1 MNQEKKVV
9 KISDVIQNQIPEF
22 ILSENPNFVEFF
34 KQYYI
39 SQEFQGSSIDLAENL
54 IEYKNVDS
62 FDNTNLIEET
72 TLSSAVEFFDDVI
85 EVESTNGWPNQYGLF
100 KIDDEIITYTGITS
114 TSFTGCIRGFS
125 GTSSLSQENNPEFL
139 TFSQTE
145 ASEHTTQSTV
155 QNLSNLFL
163 KEFFRKVKY
172 QFTPGFEEL
181 DFASQINPQNFISNV
196 KTFYQTKGTDE
207 AFKILF
213 KVLYAEDVKIIKPDD
228 YCFTSSDDK
237 WRIVESFICE
247 LVSGDPT
254 KTKGQTLY
262 QDSFPQYS
270 IDNANGSIYDVET
283 FIFEGKP
290 FYKLQIFSGYSNN
303 LNPKGSIEGTF
314 VATPKTFVVEDTSAG
329 STVLTVDS
337 TVGFG
342 NTGTLE
348 IDGLTVTYTN
358 KTNNQFLNCTGITS
372 TIARKTKIFS
382 DHYVYAYESGDATNI
397 VKFKLCNVLS
407 KLESSDVLYAYEQDP
422 IQISQLGSTEDSTFL
437 SSLIYNIPISVS
449 CGFAVNLLT
458 TQIRNNQQEG
468 FAISNGLVLCKY
480 PHYLKTG
487 DVVDM
492 YIENQEILVASN
504 LSVSVSSA
512 KEFSVPILTIS
523 QSYGDLNNLLGKNI
537 LFRRHVKKSPYLD
550 LTANI
555 QDSYVDTDSYYLTS
569 NGFPEY
575 QINPLNFEAAFTLNP
590 SNYTSLNASQGN
602 HYFQTGDEVTVSSYT
617 ASSGFKNVIGI
628 QTGISYY
635 VNRSSNSQ
643 INLSQSRSD
652 IENSLYITFVEFDQN
667 NVGVGTVSNI
677 ILIPNSQY
685 NQSFGSNKLFKKFPK
700 NNLISNT
707 KEETPPGNIGVFVN
721 GIELKNYKSFD
732 KIYYGKIDSIDV
744 LNSGSN
750 YNLNNP
756 PQFKVIYDDV
766 EYPNTK
772 IIPQLK
778 GSSIDLSITDPGF
791 DYIEALTV
799 KVLGGNNDT
808 VVTQVKMKNV
818 TNQVTFNATTK
829 DTIINTASD
838 KFVFNSKHNFI
849 LGEPV
854 LYKTLGTTPIGIG
867 TATSDGFLID
877 NSVYYVSNVGAGT
890 SMSLAFNQTD
900 ALSQTKLI
908 NLRTYGGGFQS
919 FISTVPRKGIDE
931 VNIIQ
936 NEKDF
941 EYKKLS
947 FTSDDVNI
955 QDNII
960 FTQNHG
966 FSTGEEVLYTWSA
979 GIGTTVGGTIVGLS
993 SDTFYYVYKIDSN
1006 NFKLSTVKNTTNYV
1020 DFISSNNYTTYFL
1033 EYSPIRVQI
1042 LGTISVSGVSTLGY
1056 NATIVPIVKGV
1067 VTGAN
1072 IQKNPSTL
1080 STDNFG
1086 NKNILNYEKN
1096 PTIEIVEGTSA
1107 SLQPL
1112 VVDGRINEVVVK
1124 NSGSGYFNSLDLI
1137 ITGNGFGAKLE
1148 PVISQGSITSIK
1160 IVNAGVGYASS
1171 NTAIQIV
1178 PIGKDVKLKAK
1189 LKSYTVDNIVKNG
1202 LLKIEDGAIFGKN
1215 YSNVGNTYGVYFL
1228 NQRLRQ
1234 FLNIPNSPTNH
1245 SPIVGWAYDGC
1256 PIYGPYGFENIDGTG
1271 SIIRMRS
1278 GYTKQS
1284 AIGSIFTLVEDYVFN
1299 NSGTLDE
1306 YNGRFCV
1313 TPEYPNGIYAYFCTL
1328 DTTNKPE
1335 FPYVIGPKYNY
1346 TPTKENF
1353 DLKNNQT
1360 LNFNNFNIVKWTSP
1374 YRVKDNQYKYEYFEF
1389 FNNSNEKDIIV
1400 QKTSTGFVDEIN
1412 ILNGGLDYQV
1422 NDSVIFDD
1430 EGTSGFG
1437 AIAKISEIGGVGI
1450 SSISTSTTNFSNVTF
1465 ISDGTTTTGIASTYH
1480 SLKNNSY
1487 VNISGVSTSYFNKIE
1502 GFRKISTFN
1511 ISTRLTSNLGSSS
1524 TTGIVTSIQVNEP
1537 INSFDVDSQIKIN
1550 NEIVRVI
1557 GLDYKNNLINILR
1570 NSGTPSHTTT
1580 EVVELLSNKFTFD
1593 SSGITSAYSIKNES
1607 YYFNSTRS
1615 VSVGIDT
1622 SVGIGN
1628 TLTIY
1633 PLGIGVSYVKYV
1645 PTGGIYLPNNKFNT
1659 GDKVNYTS
1667 GTSTIVSNYGNLSS
1681 FSELYVLKIESDI
1694 VGLVTSKSN
1703 ILNPN
1708 KILTYT
1714 TAGTGSLH
1722 KFTTNKNIIAGT
1734 VTKNECTVSTAS
1746 THGLSSGNLIKLNVT
1761 SGISTTFTVSYSS
1774 NRVLINSQVNPKINV
1789 YANDQVIFDISS
1801 ATLSGKVFNLYT
1813 DENFENPY
1821 FGNVTN
1827 GIEVVKTAAQL
1838 TLNISEYTPRNLF
1851 YNLSSTILDKSVS
1864 DYNQLN
1870 LNNSLYNTEIGI
1882 NSSTDYTFTFNLN
1895 VTPERVSY
1903 TTPSTLSY
1911 SVLSEEIKGP
1921 IVNVEILSKGLDYK
1935 KLPQIVSIGS
1945 SFGNGGNLF
1954 ANSYTIGKILQT
1966 KVNNTQLICP
1976 SDKTLKPESKVF
1988 SSLKLTDN
1996 YTVSALNILSN
2007 GRNYITAPRIE
2018 LYNLTDNQII
2028 SNFSA
2033 SAILKNSSI
2042 NEINLI
2048 NPGYGLKS
2056 SDNQI
2061 IVTNNTNGFQIIGVS
2076 VVGTTP
2082 YVVSL
2087 TLRTP
2092 TSGFSTSNPLPISVG
2107 DEIFVENIIGIG
2119 NGFNCS
2125 DYDYRPF
2132 VATFVNP
2139 AYGSQDAAVVKYEL
2153 TTNPGSY
2160 DSTATYNAY
2169 VIPYSYIPK
2178 IEAELTQN
2186 IFYNKEYVN
2195 AGEIIDNLNNSPITN
2210 IVKVKNSNN
2219 IKVNDIISG
2228 VSSKSQGKVIEID
2241 NFNSTFT
2248 SDSSVSE
2255 IIGGQE
2261 NRGYLSSNI
2270 QKLSDN
2276 DYYQKF
2282 SYSLKSTKS
2291 FSDWDSPVS
2300 DTSHIAGYKK
2310 FSDLGVES
2318 VGIGT
2323 TQSIKTDSVSTVN
2336 VILDSYGNINS
2347 IKDYDLVNEID
2358 VDDTNGEYSQYLK
2371 FNRLKLGQSLRF
2383 TNNRVLSIDDISNL
2397 FNTQPIVPR
2406 IIVDGGGGGGG
2417 GGGGDNTSSV
2427 LKYEFYLS
2435 ATQSFLG
2442 AFVYPEV
2449 FELLVTRNVNDYN
2462 LVSYSYYADIE
2473 TLGPNGFFGS
2483 FSVDTNPLNTN
2494 ESILYFTPTNPF
2506 VTVDIKAIKEIVPS
2520 TVGIATTTFGYTRN
2534 VELCNAYVASGSP
2547 TPQVFYTIPI
2557 SNCKSGNLIVGIS
2570 SISNN
2575 MERSFEVSF
2584 VNISNDIF
2592 TSIYSENTL
2601 NNLGT
2606 VGIAT
2611 NGSNIEF
2618 SYTGVVGIG
2627 ITLQTNLKLLTNTYA
2642 GYDSFSKTFSKFVS
2656 SQISSSSLSIG
2667 ISTIS
2672 GIYGYS
2678 KYIMEIEQT
2687 TGITTQRSI
2696 VQLNSI
2702 HAGNYVNNTVYDIN
2716 GNISLNDL
2724 NFDTTYDIG
2733 GNTYTLYFN
2742 PVTSANYK
2750 ITFYESS
2757 LLSPNQ

>member
-22 ILSENPNFVEFF
+22 ILSDNPNFVEFF

-125 GTSSLSQENNPEFL
+125 GTSSLTQENNPEFL

-145 ASEHTTQSTV
+145 ASEHTTQSPV

-181 DFASQINPQNFISNV
+181 DFASQINPQNFISNA

-228 YCFTSSDDK
+228 YCFTPSDDK

-262 QDSFPQYS
+262 QDSFLQYS

-283 FIFEGKP
+283 FIFEGKT

-314 VATPKTFVVEDTSAG
+314 VATPKTFVVEDTSAS

-348 IDGLTVTYTN
+348 IDGITVTYTN
-358 KTNNQFLNCTGITS
+358 KTNNQFLDCTGITS
-372 TIARKTKIFS
+372 TIGRKTKVFS

-512 KEFSVPILTIS
+512 KEFSVPILAIS
-523 QSYGDLNNLLGKNI
+523 QSYEDLNNLLGKNI
-537 LFRRHVKKSPYLD
+537 LFRRYVKKSLYLD

-590 SNYTSLNASQGN
+590 SNYTLLNASQGN

-617 ASSGFKNVIGI
+617 ATSGFENAIGI

-635 VNRSSNSQ
+635 VNRSSNFQ

-652 IENSLYITFVEFDQN
+652 LENSFYITFVEFDQN

-677 ILIPNSQY
+677 NLIPNSQY

-732 KIYYGKIDSIDV
+732 KIYYGKIDSVDV

-756 PQFKVIYDDV
+756 PQFKVIYEDV

-778 GSSIDLSITDPGF
+778 GSAIDLSIIDPGF
-791 DYIEALTV
+791 DYIEVPTV

-808 VVTQVKMKNV
+808 VVTEIKMKNV

-829 DTIINTASD
+829 DTIINTVSD

-890 SMSLAFNQTD
+890 SMSLAFNQTN

-919 FISTVPRKGIDE
+919 FISILPKKGIDE

-960 FTQNHG
+960 FIQNHG

-993 SDTFYYVYKIDSN
+993 SGAFYYVSKVDSN

-1020 DFISSNNYTTYFL
+1020 DFTSSNNYTTYFL
-1033 EYSPIRVQI
+1033 EYSPIRIEI
-1042 LGTISVSGVSTLGY
+1042 LGTISVSGISTLGY
-1056 NATIVPIVKGV
+1056 NATIVPIVKGA

-1086 NKNILNYEKN
+1086 NKNILNYQKN
-1096 PTIEIVEGTSA
+1096 PTIEIVEGTNA

-1112 VVDGRINEVVVK
+1112 VVDGQINEVVVK

-1160 IVNAGVGYASS
+1160 IVSAGVGYASS

-1189 LKSYTVDNIVKNG
+1189 LKSYTVDDIVKNG
-1202 LLKIEDGAIFGKN
+1202 LSNIEDGAIFGKN
-1215 YSNVGNTYGVYFL
+1215 YSNVGNTYGIYFL

-1284 AIGSIFTLVEDYVFN
+1284 EIGSNFTLVEDYVFN

-1346 TPTKENF
+1346 TSTKENF

-1374 YRVKDNQYKYEYFEF
+1374 YRVEDNQYKYEYFEF
-1389 FNNSNEKDIIV
+1389 FKNSNEKDIIV

-1511 ISTRLTSNLGSSS
+1511 ISTRLTSNLGPSS

-1550 NEIVRVI
+1550 NEIVTVI

-1570 NSGTPSHTTT
+1570 NSGTSSHTTT

-1615 VSVGIDT
+1615 VSVGIGT

-1681 FSELYVLKIESDI
+1681 LSELYVLKIESDI

-1703 ILNPN
+1703 IFNPN

-1714 TAGTGSLH
+1714 AAGTGSLH
-1722 KFTTNKNIIAGT
+1722 KFTTNKNVIAGT

-1761 SGISTTFTVSYSS
+1761 SGISTTFTVSYST
-1774 NRVLINSQVNPKINV
+1774 NRVLINSQVNPKIDV

-1827 GIEVVKTAAQL
+1827 GIEVVKTTAQL

-1864 DYNQLN
+1864 NYNQVN
-1870 LNNSLYNTEIGI
+1870 INDSLYNTEIGI
-1882 NSSTDYTFTFNLN
+1882 SSSTDYTFTFNLN
-1895 VTPERVSY
+1895 ATPERVSY

-1911 SVLSEEIKGP
+1911 SVLSEGIKGP
-1921 IVNVEILSKGLDYK
+1921 IVNVEILSKGSDYK

-1954 ANSYTIGKILQT
+1954 ANSHTIGKILQT

-1988 SSLKLTDN
+1988 SSLKLSDN
-1996 YTVSALNILSN
+1996 YTINSLNILSN

-2018 LYNLTDNQII
+2018 LYNLADNQII

-2033 SAILKNSSI
+2033 FAILKNSSI

-2056 SDNQI
+2056 NDNQI
-2061 IVTNNTNGFQIIGVS
+2061 VVTNNTNGFQIINVS

-2092 TSGFSTSNPLPISVG
+2092 SSGFSTSNPLPISVG
-2107 DEIFVENIIGIG
+2107 DEIFVEGIIGNG
-2119 NGFNCS
+2119 NGFNCP
-2125 DYDYRPF
+2125 DYDYQPF

-2169 VIPYSYIPK
+2169 VTPYSYIPK

-2195 AGEIIDNLNNSPITN
+2195 DAEIIDNLNNSPITN
-2210 IVKVKNSNN
+2210 IVKVKNFNN
-2219 IKVNDIISG
+2219 IKINDIISG
-2228 VSSKSQGKVIEID
+2228 TASKSQGKVIEIG
-2241 NFNSTFT
+2241 NFNSAFT

-2310 FSDLGVES
+2310 FSDLSVES

-2336 VILDSYGNINS
+2336 VILDSYGNVNS

-2397 FNTQPIVPR
+2397 FTTQPIVPS
-2406 IIVDGGGGGGG
+2406 IIVDSTF
-2417 GGGGDNTSSV
+2417 DTNSTV

-2442 AFVYPEV
+2442 DFVYPEV
-2449 FELLVTRNVNDYN
+2449 FELLITKNLNDYN
-2462 LVSYSYYADIE
+2462 LVSYSYYADIP
-2473 TLGPNGFFGS
+2473 TLGSNGFFGS
-2483 FSVDTNPLNTN
+2483 FSVVTNPLNTN
-2494 ESILYFTPTNPF
+2494 ESILYFNPTNPF
-2506 VTVDIKAIKEIVPS
+2506 VTIDIRAIKEIAPS
-2520 TVGIATTTFGYTRN
+2520 IVGIATTTFGYTRN
-2534 VELCNAYVASGSP
+2534 VEFCNTYAASGSP
-2547 TPQVFYTIPI
+2547 TPEVFYTIPI
-2557 SNCKSGNLIVGIS
+2557 SDCKSGTLIVGIS
-2570 SISNN
+2570 SIVNN
-2575 MERSFEVSF
+2575 IERSFEVSF

-2606 VGIAT
+2606 VDIAT

-2627 ITLQTNLKLLTNTYA
+2627 VTLQTNLKLLTNTYA

-2656 SQISSSSLSIG
+2656 SQISSSALSIG

-2678 KYIMEIEQT
+2678 KYIMEIEQI
-2687 TGITTQRSI
+2687 TGIATQRSI
-2696 VQLNSI
+2696 VQINSV
-2702 HAGNYVNNTVYDIN
+2702 HAGDYVNNTVYDIN

>member
-125 GTSSLSQENNPEFL
+125 GTSSLTQENNPEFL

-181 DFASQINPQNFISNV
+181 DFASQINPQNFISNA

-213 KVLYAEDVKIIKPDD
+213 KILYAENVKIIKPDD
-228 YCFTSSDDK
+228 YCFTPSDDK

-254 KTKGQTLY
+254 KIKGQTLY
-262 QDSFPQYS
+262 QDSFLQYS

-283 FIFEGKP
+283 FIFEGKT

-314 VATPKTFVVEDTSAG
+314 VATPKTFVVEDTSAS

-348 IDGLTVTYTN
+348 IDGITVTYTN
-358 KTNNQFLNCTGITS
+358 KTNNQFLDCTGITS
-372 TIARKTKIFS
+372 TIGRKTKVFS

-468 FAISNGLVLCKY
+468 FAIINGLVLCKY

-512 KEFSVPILTIS
+512 KEFSVPILAIS
-523 QSYGDLNNLLGKNI
+523 QSYEDLNNLLGKNI
-537 LFRRHVKKSPYLD
+537 LFRRYVKKSLYLD

-590 SNYTSLNASQGN
+590 SNYTLLNASQGN

-617 ASSGFKNVIGI
+617 ATSGFENAIGI

-635 VNRSSNSQ
+635 VNRSSNFQ

-652 IENSLYITFVEFDQN
+652 LENSFYITFVEFDQN

-677 ILIPNSQY
+677 NLIPNSQY

-732 KIYYGKIDSIDV
+732 KIYYGKIDSVDV

-756 PQFKVIYDDV
+756 PQFKLIYEDV

-778 GSSIDLSITDPGF
+778 GSAIDLSITDPGF
-791 DYIEALTV
+791 DYIEVPTV

-808 VVTQVKMKNV
+808 VVTEIKMKNV

-829 DTIINTASD
+829 DTIINTVSD

-890 SMSLAFNQTD
+890 SMSLAFNQTN

-919 FISTVPRKGIDE
+919 FISTIPKKGIDE

-960 FTQNHG
+960 FIQNHG

-979 GIGTTVGGTIVGLS
+979 GIGGGTIVGLS
-993 SDTFYYVYKIDSN
+993 SGTFYYVSKVDSN

-1020 DFISSNNYTTYFL
+1020 DFTSSNNYTTYFL
-1033 EYSPIRVQI
+1033 EYSPIRIEI
-1042 LGTISVSGVSTLGY
+1042 LGTISVSGISTLGY
-1056 NATIVPIVKGV
+1056 NATIVPIVKGA

-1096 PTIEIVEGTSA
+1096 PTIEIVEGINA

-1124 NSGSGYFNSLDLI
+1124 NSGSDYFNSLDLI

-1160 IVNAGVGYASS
+1160 IVSAGVGYASS

-1189 LKSYTVDNIVKNG
+1189 LKSYTVDDIVKNG
-1202 LLKIEDGAIFGKN
+1202 LSNIEDGAIFGKN
-1215 YSNVGNTYGVYFL
+1215 YSNVGNTYGIYFL

-1278 GYTKQS
+1278 GYTYQNTV
-1284 AIGSIFTLVEDYVFN
+1284 GSIFTLVEDYVFN

-1306 YNGRFCV
+1306 YNGRFCI
-1313 TPEYPNGIYAYFCTL
+1313 TPEYPNGVYAYFCTL
-1328 DTTNKPE
+1328 DTTNAPE

-1346 TPTKENF
+1346 TSTKENF

-1374 YRVKDNQYKYEYFEF
+1374 YRVEDNNYKYEYFEF

-1400 QKTSTGFVDEIN
+1400 QKTSTGVVDEIN
-1412 ILNGGLDYQV
+1412 MVDGGLDYQV

-1437 AIAKISEIGGVGI
+1437 AIAKVSEIGGVGI
-1450 SSISTSTTNFSNVTF
+1450 STISTSTTSFSNVTF
-1465 ISDGTTTTGIASTYH
+1465 ISDGDVTTGIASTYH

-1487 VNISGVSTSYFNKIE
+1487 VNISGVSTYFNEIE

-1511 ISTRLTSNLGSSS
+1511 VSTRLTSNIGPSS
-1524 TTGIVTSIQVNEP
+1524 TTGIVTSIQVNES

-1550 NEIVRVI
+1550 NEIVTVI

-1570 NSGTPSHTTT
+1570 GSGNPSHTTT
-1580 EVVELLSNKFTFD
+1580 EVVELLSNKFTFN

-1607 YYFNSTRS
+1607 YYFNSPQS
-1615 VSVGIDT
+1615 VSVGIGT

-1659 GDKVNYTS
+1659 GDKVNYTP

-1681 FSELYVLKIESDI
+1681 LSELYVLKLESDV
-1694 VGLVTSKSN
+1694 VGLATSKSN
-1703 ILNPN
+1703 IFNPN

-1714 TAGTGSLH
+1714 ASGTGSLH
-1722 KFTTNKNIIAGT
+1722 KFTTNKNAIAGT

-1746 THGLSSGNLIKLNVT
+1746 THGLTSGNLIKLNVT
-1761 SGISTTFTVSYSS
+1761 SGISTTFVVSYST

-1813 DENFENPY
+1813 DENFKNPY
-1821 FGNVTN
+1821 FGNVN
-1827 GIEVVKTAAQL
+1827 SGIEVVKTATQL

-1851 YNLSSTILDKSVS
+1851 YNLSSTILDKSVL

-1870 LNNSLYNTEIGI
+1870 VNDSLYNIESGI

-1903 TTPSTLSY
+1903 TTPSILSY
-1911 SVLSEEIKGP
+1911 SVLSEDIKGP
-1921 IVNVEILSKGLDYK
+1921 IVNVEILSKGSSYK

-1945 SFGNGGNLF
+1945 SLGNGGNLF

-1976 SDKTLKPESKVF
+1976 SDKTLKPQSKVF

-1996 YTVSALNILSN
+1996 YTVSSLNILSN
-2007 GRNYITAPRIE
+2007 GQNYITAPRIE
-2018 LYNLTDNQII
+2018 LYNLSENQII

-2042 NEINLI
+2042 NEINLL

-2061 IVTNNTNGFQIIGVS
+2061 IVTNNSNGFEIINVS
-2076 VVGTTP
+2076 VIGTTP
-2082 YVVSL
+2082 YVISL

-2092 TSGFSTSNPLPISVG
+2092 SSGFSTSNPLPISVG
-2107 DEIFVENIIGIG
+2107 DEIFVEGIVGSG

-2125 DYDYRPF
+2125 DYDYQPF
-2132 VATFVNP
+2132 IATFVNP
-2139 AYGSQDAAVVKYEL
+2139 AYGSQDAAIVKYEL
-2153 TTNPGSY
+2153 TVNPGSY
-2160 DSTATYNAY
+2160 DSTETYSAY
-2169 VIPYSYIPK
+2169 LTPYSYIPK
-2178 IEAELTQN
+2178 IEAVLTQN
-2186 IFYNKEYVN
+2186 IFYNNEHVN
-2195 AGEIIDNLNNSPITN
+2195 DAEIIDNLNNSPITN
-2210 IVKVKNSNN
+2210 TLKVKNSNS

-2241 NFNSTFT
+2241 NFNSTFI

-2282 SYSLKSTKS
+2282 SYSLKSTKF

-2310 FSDLGVES
+2310 FSDLSVES

-2336 VILDSYGNINS
+2336 VILDSYGNVNS

-2358 VDDTNGEYSQYLK
+2358 VDDTDGEYSQYLK

-2397 FNTQPIVPR
+2397 FTTEQITPS
-2406 IIVDGGGGGGG
+2406 IIVDSTF
-2417 GGGGDNTSSV
+2417 DVNSTV

-2442 AFVYPEV
+2442 DFVYPEV
-2449 FELLVTRNVNDYN
+2449 FELFVTKNINDYN
-2462 LVSYSYYADIE
+2462 LVSYSYYADVE
-2473 TLGPNGFFGS
+2473 TLGANAFFGS
-2483 FSVDTNPLNTN
+2483 FSVVTNPLNTN

-2506 VTVDIKAIKEIVPS
+2506 VSVDIKAIKEIAPS

-2534 VELCNAYVASGSP
+2534 VELCTTYAASGSP
-2547 TPQVFYTIPI
+2547 TPQVFYTISI
-2557 SNCKSGNLIVGIS
+2557 SDCKSGALIVGIS
-2570 SISNN
+2570 SIGNN
-2575 MERSFEVSF
+2575 IEKSFELSF

-2592 TSIYSENTL
+2592 TSIYSENIL

-2606 VGIAT
+2606 VGIST

-2618 SYTGVVGIG
+2618 TYTGVVGIG
-2627 ITLQTNLKLLTNTYA
+2627 VTLQTNLKLLTNTYV
-2642 GYDSFSKTFSKFVS
+2642 GYDSFSKIFSKFVS
-2656 SQISSSSLSIG
+2656 SQITTNSLSIG
-2667 ISTIS
+2667 ISTVS

-2678 KYIMEIEQT
+2678 KYIMEIEQN

-2696 VQLNSI
+2696 VQINSI
-2702 HAGNYVNNTVYDIN
+2702 HAEDYVNTTVYDIN
-2716 GNISLNDL
+2716 GNISLDDL
-2724 NFDTTYDIG
+2724 NFDTTYNIG
-2733 GNTYTLYFN
+2733 GNNYTLFFN
-2742 PVTSANYK
+2742 PVTSATYK

>member
-1 MNQEKKVV
+1 
-9 KISDVIQNQIPEF
+9 
-22 ILSENPNFVEFF
+22 
-34 KQYYI
+34 
-39 SQEFQGSSIDLAENL
+39 
-54 IEYKNVDS
+54 
-62 FDNTNLIEET
+62 
-72 TLSSAVEFFDDVI
+72 
-85 EVESTNGWPNQYGLF
+85 
-100 KIDDEIITYTGITS
+100 
-114 TSFTGCIRGFS
+114 
-125 GTSSLSQENNPEFL
+125 
-139 TFSQTE
+139 
-145 ASEHTTQSTV
+145 
-155 QNLSNLFL
+155 
-163 KEFFRKVKY
+163 
-172 QFTPGFEEL
+172 
-181 DFASQINPQNFISNV
+181 
-196 KTFYQTKGTDE
+196 
-207 AFKILF
+207 
-213 KVLYAEDVKIIKPDD
+213 
-228 YCFTSSDDK
+228 
-237 WRIVESFICE
+237 
-247 LVSGDPT
+247 
-254 KTKGQTLY
+254 
-262 QDSFPQYS
+262 
-270 IDNANGSIYDVET
+270 
-283 FIFEGKP
+283 
-290 FYKLQIFSGYSNN
+290 
-303 LNPKGSIEGTF
+303 
-314 VATPKTFVVEDTSAG
+314 VVEDTNAG

-348 IDGLTVTYTN
+348 IDGIIVTYTN
-358 KTNNQFLNCTGITS
+358 KTNNQFLDCTGITS
-372 TIARKTKIFS
+372 TIGRKTKVFS

-422 IQISQLGSTEDSTFL
+422 IQISQLGSTEDSAFL

-449 CGFAVNLLT
+449 SGAAVNQLT
-458 TQIRNNQQEG
+458 TQIRNNQQEA
-468 FAISNGLVLCKY
+468 FAINNGSVLCKS

-492 YIENQEILVASN
+492 YIENTEVLVASN
-504 LSVSVSSA
+504 LSVSVSST
-512 KEFSVPILTIS
+512 KEFSVPILAIP
-523 QSYGDLNNLLGKNI
+523 GDLNNLLGKDI
-537 LFRRHVKKSPYLD
+537 LFRRRVKKSPYLN

-555 QDSYVDTDSYYLTS
+555 QDSYVDTNSYYLTS
-569 NGFPEY
+569 NGLPEY
-575 QINPLNFEAAFTLNP
+575 QINPLNLEAGFTFANI
-590 SNYTSLNASQGN
+590 TTLNASQGN

-617 ASSGFKNVIGI
+617 ATSGFENVIGI

-652 IENSLYITFVEFDQN
+652 LENSLYITFVEFDQN
-667 NVGVGTVSNI
+667 NIESGRISDVRLV
-677 ILIPNSQY
+677 PNSQY
-685 NQSFGSNKLFKKFPK
+685 NQTFGSNKLFKKFPK

-707 KEETPPGNIGVFVN
+707 KEETQPGNIGVFVN

-732 KIYYGKIDSIDV
+732 KIYYGKIDSVDV

-756 PQFKVIYDDV
+756 PQFKVIYEDV

-778 GSSIDLSITDPGF
+778 GSEIDLSITDPGF
-791 DYIEALTV
+791 DYTEVPTV

-808 VVTQVKMKNV
+808 VSTQVKMKNV

-829 DTIINTASD
+829 DTIINTVSD
-838 KFVFNSKHNFI
+838 KFNFNSKHNFI
-849 LGEPV
+849 PGEPV
-854 LYKTLGTTPIGIG
+854 LYKALGTTPIGIG

-877 NSVYYVSNVGAGT
+877 NSVYYVSNVGSGT
-890 SMSLAFNQTD
+890 SMSLAFNQTN
-900 ALSQTKLI
+900 ALSQTNLI
-908 NLRTYGGGFQS
+908 NLRTYGGGIQR
-919 FISTVPRKGIDE
+919 FISTIPKKGIDE

-936 NEKDF
+936 SEKDF

-960 FTQNHG
+960 SIQDHG

-993 SDTFYYVYKIDSN
+993 SGTFYYVSTIDNN
-1006 NFKLSTVKNTTNYV
+1006 NFKLSNIKNDTNYV
-1020 DFISSNNYTTYFL
+1020 NFTSSNNYTTYFL
-1033 EYSPIRVQI
+1033 EYSPIRVEI

-1096 PTIEIVEGTSA
+1096 PTIEIVEGTNA

-1124 NSGSGYFNSLDLI
+1124 NSGSGYFNSLELI
-1137 ITGNGFGAKLE
+1137 VTGSGFGAKLE
-1148 PVISQGSITSIK
+1148 PIISQGSITSVK

-1189 LKSYTVDNIVKNG
+1189 LKSYTVDDIVKYDLSN
-1202 LLKIEDGAIFGKN
+1202 IEDGAIFGKN
-1215 YSNVGNTYGVYFL
+1215 YSNVGNTYGIYFL

-1284 AIGSIFTLVEDYVFN
+1284 AVGSIFTLVEDYVFN

-1328 DTTNKPE
+1328 DTTNTPE

-1346 TPTKENF
+1346 TSTQENF

-1360 LNFNNFNIVKWTSP
+1360 LNFNNLNIVKWTSP
-1374 YRVKDNQYKYEYFEF
+1374 YRVEDNQYKYEYFEF

-1400 QKTSTGFVDEIN
+1400 EKTSTGVVDEIN
-1412 ILNGGLDYQV
+1412 ILDGGLDYQV
-1422 NDSVIFDD
+1422 NDSIIFDD

-1450 SSISTSTTNFSNVTF
+1450 STISTSTTNFSNVTF
-1465 ISDGTTTTGIASTYH
+1465 ISDGDTTTGIASTYH

-1524 TTGIVTSIQVNEP
+1524 ITGIVTSIQVNES

-1550 NEIVRVI
+1550 NEIVTVI

-1615 VSVGIDT
+1615 VSVGIGT

-1659 GDKVNYTS
+1659 GDKVNYTP

-1681 FSELYVLKIESDI
+1681 LSELYVLKIENDI

-1703 ILNPN
+1703 IFNPN

-1714 TAGTGSLH
+1714 AAGTGSLH
-1722 KFTTNKNIIAGT
+1722 KFTTNRNVIAGI

-1761 SGISTTFTVSYSS
+1761 SGISTTFTVSYST

-1801 ATLSGKVFNLYT
+1801 ASLSGKVFNLYT

-1827 GIEVVKTAAQL
+1827 GIEVVKTATQL

-1864 DYNQLN
+1864 NYNQVN
-1870 LNNSLYNTEIGI
+1870 INDSLYNTEIGI
-1882 NSSTDYTFTFNLN
+1882 SSSTDYTFTFNLN
-1895 VTPERVSY
+1895 ATPERVSY

-1911 SVLSEEIKGP
+1911 SVLSEGIKGP
-1921 IVNVEILSKGLDYK
+1921 IVNVEILSKGSSYK

-1996 YTVSALNILSN
+1996 YTVSALNTLSN

-2033 SAILKNSSI
+2033 FAILKNSSI

-2061 IVTNNTNGFQIIGVS
+2061 VVTNNTNGFQIIGVS

-2092 TSGFSTSNPLPISVG
+2092 PSGFSTSNPLPISVG
-2107 DEIFVENIIGIG
+2107 DEIFVEGIIGNG

-2125 DYDYRPF
+2125 DYDYQPF

-2139 AYGSQDAAVVKYEL
+2139 AYGSQDAAVIKYES

-2169 VIPYSYIPK
+2169 VTPYSYIPK

-2195 AGEIIDNLNNSPITN
+2195 DAEIIDNLNNSPITN
-2210 IVKVKNSNN
+2210 IVKVKNFNN

-2228 VSSKSQGKVIEID
+2228 TASKSQGKVIEIG
-2241 NFNSTFT
+2241 NFNSAFT

-2300 DTSHIAGYKK
+2300 DTSHVAGYKK
-2310 FSDLGVES
+2310 FSDLSVES

-2323 TQSIKTDSVSTVN
+2323 TQSIKTDFVSTVN
-2336 VILDSYGNINS
+2336 VILDSYGNVNS

-2371 FNRLKLGQSLRF
+2371 FNRLKFGQSLRF

-2397 FNTQPIVPR
+2397 FTTQPIVPS
-2406 IIVDGGGGGGG
+2406 IIVDSTF
-2417 GGGGDNTSSV
+2417 DVNSTV

-2442 AFVYPEV
+2442 DFVYPEV
-2449 FELLVTRNVNDYN
+2449 FELLITKNLNDYN
-2462 LVSYSYYADIE
+2462 LVSYSYYADIQ
-2473 TLGPNGFFGS
+2473 TLGSNGFFGS
-2483 FSVDTNPLNTN
+2483 FSVATNPLNTN
-2494 ESILYFTPTNPF
+2494 ESILYFNPTNPF
-2506 VTVDIKAIKEIVPS
+2506 VTVDIRAIKEIAPS
-2520 TVGIATTTFGYTRN
+2520 AVGIATTTFGYTRN
-2534 VELCNAYVASGSP
+2534 VELCNTYAASESP
-2547 TPQVFYTIPI
+2547 TPEVFYTIPI
-2557 SNCKSGNLIVGIS
+2557 SDCKSGTLIVGIS
-2570 SISNN
+2570 SIGNN
-2575 MERSFEVSF
+2575 IEKSFEVSF
-2584 VNISNDIF
+2584 VNTSNDIF
-2592 TSIYSENTL
+2592 TSTYSENTL

-2606 VGIAT
+2606 VDIAT

-2627 ITLQTNLKLLTNTYA
+2627 VTLQTNLKFLTNTYA

-2656 SQISSSSLSIG
+2656 SQISTSSLSIG

-2696 VQLNSI
+2696 VQINSL
-2702 HAGNYVNNTVYDIN
+2702 HAGDYVNNTVYDIN
-2716 GNISLNDL
+2716 GDISLNDL
-2724 NFDTTYDIG
+2724 NFDTIYNIG

>member
-125 GTSSLSQENNPEFL
+125 GTSSLTQENNPEFL

-181 DFASQINPQNFISNV
+181 DFASQINPQNFISNA

-213 KVLYAEDVKIIKPDD
+213 KILYAENVKIIKPDD
-228 YCFTSSDDK
+228 YCFTPSDDK

-254 KTKGQTLY
+254 KIKGQTLY
-262 QDSFPQYS
+262 QDSFLQYS

-283 FIFEGKP
+283 FIFEGKT

-314 VATPKTFVVEDTSAG
+314 VATPKTFVVEDTSAS

-348 IDGLTVTYTN
+348 IDGITVTYTN
-358 KTNNQFLNCTGITS
+358 KTNNQFLDCTGITS
-372 TIARKTKIFS
+372 TIGRKTKVFS

-468 FAISNGLVLCKY
+468 FAIINGLVLCKY

-512 KEFSVPILTIS
+512 KEFSVPILAIS
-523 QSYGDLNNLLGKNI
+523 QSYEDLNNLLGKNI
-537 LFRRHVKKSPYLD
+537 LFRRYVKKSLYLD

-590 SNYTSLNASQGN
+590 SNYTLLNASQGN

-617 ASSGFKNVIGI
+617 ATSGFENAIGI

-635 VNRSSNSQ
+635 VNRSSNFQ

-652 IENSLYITFVEFDQN
+652 LENSFYITFVEFDQN

-677 ILIPNSQY
+677 NLIPNSQY

-732 KIYYGKIDSIDV
+732 KIYYGKIDSVDV

-756 PQFKVIYDDV
+756 PQFKLIYEDV

-778 GSSIDLSITDPGF
+778 GSAIDLSITDPGF
-791 DYIEALTV
+791 DYIEVPTV

-808 VVTQVKMKNV
+808 VVTEIKMKNV

-829 DTIINTASD
+829 DTIINTVSD

-890 SMSLAFNQTD
+890 SMSLAFNQTN

-919 FISTVPRKGIDE
+919 FISTIPKKGIDE

-960 FTQNHG
+960 FIQNHG

-979 GIGTTVGGTIVGLS
+979 GIGGGTIVGLS
-993 SDTFYYVYKIDSN
+993 SGTFYYVSKVDSN

-1020 DFISSNNYTTYFL
+1020 DFTSSNNYTTYFL
-1033 EYSPIRVQI
+1033 EYSPIRIEI
-1042 LGTISVSGVSTLGY
+1042 LGTISVSGISTLGY
-1056 NATIVPIVKGV
+1056 NATIVPIVKGA

-1096 PTIEIVEGTSA
+1096 PTIEIVEGINA

-1124 NSGSGYFNSLDLI
+1124 NSGSDYFNSLDLI

-1160 IVNAGVGYASS
+1160 IVSAGVGYASS

-1189 LKSYTVDNIVKNG
+1189 LKSYTVDDIVKNG
-1202 LLKIEDGAIFGKN
+1202 LSNIEDGAIFGKN
-1215 YSNVGNTYGVYFL
+1215 YSNVGNTYGIYFL

-1278 GYTKQS
+1278 GYTYQNTV
-1284 AIGSIFTLVEDYVFN
+1284 GSIFTLVEDYVFN

-1306 YNGRFCV
+1306 YNGRFCI
-1313 TPEYPNGIYAYFCTL
+1313 TPEYPNGVYAYFCTL
-1328 DTTNKPE
+1328 DTTNAPE

-1346 TPTKENF
+1346 TSTKENF

-1374 YRVKDNQYKYEYFEF
+1374 YRVEDNNYKYEYFEF

-1400 QKTSTGFVDEIN
+1400 QKTSTGVVDEIN
-1412 ILNGGLDYQV
+1412 MVDGGLDYQV

-1437 AIAKISEIGGVGI
+1437 AIAKVSEIGGVGI
-1450 SSISTSTTNFSNVTF
+1450 STISTSTTSFSNVTF
-1465 ISDGTTTTGIASTYH
+1465 ISDGDVTTGIASTYH

-1487 VNISGVSTSYFNKIE
+1487 VNISGVSTYFNEIE

-1511 ISTRLTSNLGSSS
+1511 VSTRLTSNIGPSS
-1524 TTGIVTSIQVNEP
+1524 TTGIVTSIQVNES

-1550 NEIVRVI
+1550 NEIVTVI

-1570 NSGTPSHTTT
+1570 GSGNPSHTTT
-1580 EVVELLSNKFTFD
+1580 EVVELLSNKFTFN

-1607 YYFNSTRS
+1607 YYFNSPQS
-1615 VSVGIDT
+1615 VSVGIGT

-1659 GDKVNYTS
+1659 GDKVNYTP

-1681 FSELYVLKIESDI
+1681 LSELYVLKLESDV

-1703 ILNPN
+1703 IFNPN

-1714 TAGTGSLH
+1714 ASGTGSLH
-1722 KFTTNKNIIAGT
+1722 KFTTNKNAIAGT

-1746 THGLSSGNLIKLNVT
+1746 THGLTSGNLIKLNVT
-1761 SGISTTFTVSYSS
+1761 SGISTTFVVSYST

-1813 DENFENPY
+1813 DENFKNPY
-1821 FGNVTN
+1821 FGNVN
-1827 GIEVVKTAAQL
+1827 SGIEVVKTATQL

-1851 YNLSSTILDKSVS
+1851 YNLSSTILDKSVL

-1870 LNNSLYNTEIGI
+1870 VNDSLYNIESGI

-1903 TTPSTLSY
+1903 TTPSILSY
-1911 SVLSEEIKGP
+1911 SVLSEDIKGP
-1921 IVNVEILSKGLDYK
+1921 IVNVEILSKGSSYK

-1945 SFGNGGNLF
+1945 SLGNGGNLF

-1976 SDKTLKPESKVF
+1976 SDKTLKPQSKVF

-1996 YTVSALNILSN
+1996 YTVSSLNILSN
-2007 GRNYITAPRIE
+2007 GQNYITAPRIE
-2018 LYNLTDNQII
+2018 LYNLSENQII

-2042 NEINLI
+2042 NEINLL

-2061 IVTNNTNGFQIIGVS
+2061 IVTNNSNGFEIINVS
-2076 VVGTTP
+2076 VIGTTP
-2082 YVVSL
+2082 YVISL

-2092 TSGFSTSNPLPISVG
+2092 SSGFSTSNPLPISVG
-2107 DEIFVENIIGIG
+2107 DEIFVEGIVGSG

-2125 DYDYRPF
+2125 DYDYQPF
-2132 VATFVNP
+2132 IATFVNP
-2139 AYGSQDAAVVKYEL
+2139 AYGSQDAAIVKYEL
-2153 TTNPGSY
+2153 TVNPGSY
-2160 DSTATYNAY
+2160 DSTETYSAY
-2169 VIPYSYIPK
+2169 LTPYSYIPK
-2178 IEAELTQN
+2178 IEAVLTQN
-2186 IFYNKEYVN
+2186 IFYNNEHVN
-2195 AGEIIDNLNNSPITN
+2195 DAEIIDNLNNSPITN
-2210 IVKVKNSNN
+2210 TLKVKNSNS

-2241 NFNSTFT
+2241 NFNSTFI

-2282 SYSLKSTKS
+2282 SYSLKSTKF

-2310 FSDLGVES
+2310 FSDLSVES

-2336 VILDSYGNINS
+2336 VILDSYGNVNS

-2358 VDDTNGEYSQYLK
+2358 VDDTDGEYSQYLK

-2397 FNTQPIVPR
+2397 FTTEQITPS
-2406 IIVDGGGGGGG
+2406 IIVDSTF
-2417 GGGGDNTSSV
+2417 DVNSTV

-2442 AFVYPEV
+2442 DFVYPEV
-2449 FELLVTRNVNDYN
+2449 FELFVTKNINDYN
-2462 LVSYSYYADIE
+2462 LVSYSYYADVE
-2473 TLGPNGFFGS
+2473 TLGANAFFGS
-2483 FSVDTNPLNTN
+2483 FSVVTNPLNTN

-2506 VTVDIKAIKEIVPS
+2506 VSVDIKAIKEIAPS

-2534 VELCNAYVASGSP
+2534 VELCTTYAASGSP
-2547 TPQVFYTIPI
+2547 TPQVFYTISI
-2557 SNCKSGNLIVGIS
+2557 SDCKSGALIVGIS
-2570 SISNN
+2570 SIGNN
-2575 MERSFEVSF
+2575 IEKSFELSF

-2592 TSIYSENTL
+2592 TSIYSENIL

-2606 VGIAT
+2606 VGIST

-2618 SYTGVVGIG
+2618 TYTGVVGIG
-2627 ITLQTNLKLLTNTYA
+2627 VTLQTNLKLLTNTYV
-2642 GYDSFSKTFSKFVS
+2642 GYDSFSKIFSKFVS
-2656 SQISSSSLSIG
+2656 SQITTNSLSIG
-2667 ISTIS
+2667 ISTVS

-2678 KYIMEIEQT
+2678 KYIMEIEQN

-2696 VQLNSI
+2696 VQINSI
-2702 HAGNYVNNTVYDIN
+2702 HAEDYVNTTVYDIN
-2716 GNISLNDL
+2716 GNISLDDL
-2724 NFDTTYDIG
+2724 NFDTTYNIG
-2733 GNTYTLYFN
+2733 GNNYTLFFN
-2742 PVTSANYK
+2742 PVTSATYK